1 MYSVVIKLKEE
12 EKELQKRNF
21 KESQEKAEKYFNL
34 LKTDILSHKKDAF
47 YDESENIKY
56 SDIIIYLFEDDK
68 EISHFNR

>member
-12 EKELQKRNF
+12 EKELQRRNF

-56 SDIIIYLFEDDK
+56 LDIIIYLFEDDK

>member
-12 EKELQKRNF
+12 EKELQRRNF

>member
-12 EKELQKRNF
+12 EKELQRRNF

-56 SDIIIYLFEDDK
+56 SDIIISLFEDDK